1 VQELSTLERPLEAPL
16 EWPGERLV
24 KPCKRRL
31 RLRDLLRE
39 MPVVRVLASRDLK
52 VKYKQ
57 SLLGPLW
64 LFFQPLALLAGFLV
78 AFQHF
83 AGVKISGQPYA
94 VFVLV
99 GLSVWSY
106 FQAALTIGTASLVT
120 NMNLVRYT
128 ACPRLAFPMSSV
140 LSSLPTYAVTAT
152 GALAATAATGHL
164 SLRILLLP
172 AVLVWLA
179 LLTGAC
185 IAILSTLTVRYRD
198 VTSALPFLL
207 QVGVFLA
214 PVGYPLSQLSPTVR
228 AIIDLNPVAG
238 VIEAARWVMLSGYEP
253 PAAPIIVSAGVTAL
267 LMAVSWRFFS
277 LRETTMADDI

>member
-1 VQELSTLERPLEAPL
+1 MRRGIACRPPVSSSPAGGDPTDRSNLTNAGVQELSTLERPLEAPL

-128 ACPRLAFPMSSV
+128 ACPRLSTHGERMAARPGIAAYRASPKRFPV
-140 LSSLPTYAVTAT
+140 Q
-152 GALAATAATGHL
+152 
-164 SLRILLLP
+164 LLP
-172 AVLVWLA
+172 A
-179 LLTGAC
+179 
-185 IAILSTLTVRYRD
+185 
-198 VTSALPFLL
+198 
-207 QVGVFLA
+207 
-214 PVGYPLSQLSPTVR
+214 
-228 AIIDLNPVAG
+228 
-238 VIEAARWVMLSGYEP
+238 
-253 PAAPIIVSAGVTAL
+253 
-267 LMAVSWRFFS
+267 
-277 LRETTMADDI
+277 